1 MSRAWSPAAVRA
13 LCNSTA
19 RTDLITAAEIII
31 GCGRTKAYDLYR
43 RDELPFTTLR
53 AGNRIVVPTAQILDL
68 LGLNDSPAGAP
79 RLQVVG
85 E

>member
-1 MSRAWSPAAVRA
+1 MTREWSPAAVRA

-19 RTDLITAAEIII
+19 RTDLVTAAEIAV

-43 RDELPFTTLR
+43 RNELPFTTLR
-53 AGNRIVVPTAQILDL
+53 AGNRIVVPTAQLLDL
-68 LGLNDSPAGAP
+68 LGLNDSPGPA
-79 RLQVVG
+79 RLRAVG